1 VIASSSPRRWWWR
14 RHRDN
19 ATSLFAA
26 APAMLFL
33 GVLYFLPMVLL
44 LSQSFENGSLVHYQ
58 KALTDGLYVRV
69 LLDTLLVAAY
79 VSIACLLL
87 GFPVAY
93 FLAAAPRAWFTLG
106 MIFVLLPFWTSILV
120 RTYGWMVIL
129 GRNGIIN
136 RALLQGGI
144 IDAPLPLINN
154 TTGVVIGM
162 THVLLPYM
170 IFPLYAVMK
179 RIDNGLMLAAEG
191 MGASGWEV
199 FRRIYFPLTLP
210 GVLAG
215 VTLVYVLS
223 IGFFITPALLGGGK
237 VPMIAVLI
245 EQQVHTFLNW
255 GFAAAL
261 SAVLLTATL
270 LVYALLRVVLRGNMR
285 WT

>member
-1 VIASSSPRRWWWR
+1 MSAEAGSVRGWWR
-14 RHRDN
+14 RHRDD
-19 ATSLFAA
+19 ATSLAAA

-33 GVLYFLPMVLL
+33 AVLYFLPVALL
-44 LSQSFENGSLVHYQ
+44 LAQSVAGGSLVHYE

-79 VSIACLLL
+79 VSGVCLLL
-87 GFPVAY
+87 GYPVAY
-93 FLAAAPRAWFTLG
+93 FLASASRLWLTVG
-106 MIFVLLPFWTSILV
+106 MILVLLPFWTSILV

-129 GRNGIIN
+129 GRNGILN
-136 RALLQGGI
+136 RALLASGLV
-144 IDAPLPLINN
+144 DTPLPLMNN

-162 THVLLPYM
+162 AHVLLPYM

-179 RIDNGLMLAAEG
+179 RIDHGLVLAAEG
-191 MGASGWEV
+191 MGASGWQV

-261 SAVLLTATL
+261 SAVLLAATL
-270 LVYALLRVVLRGNMR
+270 AVYGLLRVVLRGNMR
-285 WT
+285 WS